1 MGPMTEYQHITGT
14 ETVLRDGTIKLHG
27 PEGFEGMRKAGR
39 LAAEILD
46 ALAEQVVP
54 GVSTAELDDFVR
66 QMMLDGGAVPALAA
80 WTTSGASWNRRPRPC
95 PQNSRTTP

>member
-1 MGPMTEYQHITGT
+1 MTEYQTITGT

-46 ALAEQVVP
+46 ALVP
-54 GVSTAELDDFVR
+54 T
-66 QMMLDGGAVPALAA
+66 GAA
-80 WTTSGASWNRRPRPC
+80 RRHDR
-95 PQNSRTTP
+95 RTRRRRARR